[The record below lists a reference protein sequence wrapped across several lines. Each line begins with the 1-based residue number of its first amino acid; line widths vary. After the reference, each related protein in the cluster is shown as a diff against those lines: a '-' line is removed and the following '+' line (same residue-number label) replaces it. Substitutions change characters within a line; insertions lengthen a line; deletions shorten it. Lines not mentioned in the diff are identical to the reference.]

1 MTQID
6 PRFGSIGIFDSGFGG
21 LTVMRAIRELMPFE
35 NIVYFGDTARLPYG
49 SKSSET
55 ILRYSLEN
63 ASFLKTQGVKVLVIA
78 CNTSCSAALEQVRN
92 SSDIPVIGI
101 TEQGVEEVARLFPTG
116 KVAILGT
123 RATIT
128 SGVYQHQILM
138 RSSSVE
144 LYSISCPLFVPL
156 VEEGY
161 VEHPMSALVVQ
172 EYLRP
177 LKNREINAV
186 LLGCTHYPLLQ
197 STIQNELGPEV
208 LLIDPSIACAEK
220 TRMVLAERNLL
231 NPSTSIPHYQF
242 FVSDDP
248 EKFRLLG
255 KTFINY
261 PIEHVQSA
269 SAKLLNKIEITGY

>member
-1 MTQID
+1 MDRLD

-21 LTVMRAIRELMPFE
+21 LTVMRAIREFMPFE
-35 NIVYFGDTARLPYG
+35 NIIYFGDTARLPYG

-63 ASFLKTQGVKVLVIA
+63 ASFLMTQGIKVLVIA
-78 CNTSCSAALEQVRN
+78 CNTACSAALEQVRH
-92 SSDIPVIGI
+92 STDIPVIGI
-101 TEQGVEEVARLFPTG
+101 TEQGIEEVSRHFNVG
-116 KVAILGT
+116 KIAILGT

-128 SGVYQHQILM
+128 SGVYQHQILL
-138 RSSSVE
+138 RCTALE
-144 LYSISCPLFVPL
+144 LYPISCPLLVPL

-161 VEHPMSALVVQ
+161 VEHPMSALIVQ

-177 LKNREINAV
+177 LKNRGINGM

-197 STIQNELGPEV
+197 STIQHELGPDV

-220 TRMVLAERNLL
+220 TRAVLAEKNLL
-231 NPSTSIPHYQF
+231 NPSTHLPHYQF
-242 FVSDDP
+242 FVSDAP

-255 KTFINY
+255 KTFLNY
-261 PIEHVQSA
+261 PIEHVQQ
-269 SAKLLNKIEITGY
+269 KVH